1 MSALP
6 SIFISFD
13 EKQNDTAIH
22 YTRGADKDGQSLVAL
37 RNGTN
42 IGRAQGRIGNVLRLN
57 GFHAGAVVGNFPSHP
72 LK

>member
-1 MSALP
+1 MPALP
-6 SIFISFD
+6 FIFLSFD

-37 RNGTN
+37 RNGA
-42 IGRAQGRIGNVLRLN
+42 IVGRTQGRIGNVLHLN